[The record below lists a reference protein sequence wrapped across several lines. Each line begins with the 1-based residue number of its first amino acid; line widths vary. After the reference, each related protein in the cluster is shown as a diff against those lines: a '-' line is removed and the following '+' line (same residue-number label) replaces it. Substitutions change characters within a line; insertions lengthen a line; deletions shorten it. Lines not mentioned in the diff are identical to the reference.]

1 MSKSVK
7 APLIN
12 AAVKPLVAIVFLLL
26 MVAWMAGIFDTKLQ
40 PGMNEL
46 TAALDASSALE
57 VTRKTLSIIEPVPA
71 SVEAKYATLISSR
84 ILARITA
91 IHVRAGDTVSKGQ
104 KLIELEKSDLIAKS
118 EQAKENIKAVNARL
132 VEAKQNLI
140 RVEKL
145 NEQRLVAL
153 VDVDKARANHASL
166 TAELALAQQQ
176 KKEAETALSYT
187 EIRSPINGRIVDRF
201 AEPGDTASPGG
212 QLLSLYNPLSL
223 RVEAHV
229 REQLALS
236 LKVGQSLRVDIPS
249 LNKIVDAQI
258 DEIVPAADTG
268 SRSFLVKAR
277 IEYAE
282 VLLPGMYARLLISAG
297 IENSIVIPAD
307 RVVQVGQLNVVW
319 VLQDEQ
325 SYRRFIRLGKVMP
338 SGEVEVLSGL
348 SEGDVLLQAR
358 PVSN

>member
-1 MSKSVK
+1 MIKPVK
-7 APLIN
+7 TPLFKDIL
-12 AAVKPLVAIVFLLL
+12 KPIVAIVLLLL
-26 MVAWMAGIFDTKLQ
+26 MVAWMAGIFDAKLQ
-40 PGMNEL
+40 PGINEL
-46 TAALDASSALE
+46 TVEVDTSSALE
-57 VTRKTLSIIEPVPA
+57 VTRKILTVTEPVPA

-91 IHVRAGDTVSKGQ
+91 INVRAGDTVNKGQ

-132 VEAKQNLI
+132 TEATQNLV

-166 TAELALAQQQ
+166 TAELALAKQQE
-176 KKEAETALSYT
+176 KEAETALSYT

-201 AEPGDTASPGG
+201 AEPGDTASPGD

-236 LKVGQSLRVDIPS
+236 LKVGQSLKVDIPS
-249 LNKIVDAQI
+249 LNKTVDAQI

-282 VLLPGMYARLLISAG
+282 VLLPGMYARLLIPAG
-297 IENSIVIPAD
+297 TENSIVISVD

-319 VLQDEQ
+319 VLQDGQ
-325 SYRRFIRLGKVMP
+325 SYRRFIRLGKAMP
-338 SGEVEVLSGL
+338 DGEVEVLSGL
-348 SEGDVLLQAR
+348 SEGDVLLKA
-358 PVSN
+358 N